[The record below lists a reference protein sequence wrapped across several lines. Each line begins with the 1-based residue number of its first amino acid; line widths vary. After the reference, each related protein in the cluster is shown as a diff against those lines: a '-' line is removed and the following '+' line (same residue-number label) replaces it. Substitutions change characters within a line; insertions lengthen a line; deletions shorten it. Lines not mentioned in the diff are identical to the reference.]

1 MASNDY
7 KMVFEFKIIV
17 KLSLLCAMRSS
28 GFVKLPSERTLQD
41 YTHYFTHRTGFQ
53 GDVDK
58 QLASEINQLSLSDA
72 KKFVA
77 LSFDEMKIKEG
88 LVYNKHSGE
97 IIGYTDFGDI
107 NDELL
112 QLERKLKDPLPIAKY
127 ILVFMVRG
135 IFFHLQFPF
144 AHFTTRGITGES
156 LYPLVWEAVRRLE
169 ALGLKV
175 ISVTSA
181 GASPNRK
188 FFRMHYDK
196 KDPSTFIHKAVNP
209 FAEDQRW
216 LYFFPTLHIS

>member
-1 MASNDY
+1 MKENSSTIQYTYPEGSFARLFWEEQLKAATVTNARQIQWHP
-7 KMVFEFKIIV
+7 MIIKWCLNL
-17 KLSLLCAMRSS
+17 KLLSSSAYYAMRSS
-28 GFVKLPSERTLQD
+28 GFVKLPSERTLRD

-53 GDVDK
+53 DDVDK

-127 ILVFMVRG
+127 ILVFMVR
-135 IFFHLQFPF
+135 
-144 AHFTTRGITGES
+144 
-156 LYPLVWEAVRRLE
+156 
-169 ALGLKV
+169 
-175 ISVTSA
+175 
-181 GASPNRK
+181 
-188 FFRMHYDK
+188 
-196 KDPSTFIHKAVNP
+196 
-209 FAEDQRW
+209 
-216 LYFFPTLHIS
+216 